1 MRARIIFQGFAI
13 AALIVGFL
21 KGGESPAVK
30 RQKMID
36 DNARYEQLKKK

>member
-1 MRARIIFQGFAI
+1 MRARIGFQGFAI

-21 KGGESPAVK
+21 KGGSGGGETPAMK

-36 DNARYEQLKKK
+36 ESTS